1 MAKSDIKGSE
11 NVVKTGS
18 KVSLDYEGKFD
29 SGEIFDSSKHGDHS
43 HPLEFEVGAGMVIP
57 GFDKAVLGMKV
68 GEEKEF
74 TIPPA
79 EAYGEYNPELTKEI
93 PRNVLPKEQEP
104 KEGMTLMVGTPQ
116 GQFPVRIAKVLD
128 DRVIIDLNH
137 PLAGK
142 VLIFK
147 IKVISIN

>member
-1 MAKSDIKGSE
+1 
-11 NVVKTGS
+11 
-18 KVSLDYEGKFD
+18 
-29 SGEIFDSSKHGDHS
+29 
-43 HPLEFEVGAGMVIP
+43 MVIP

-74 TIPPA
+74 TIAPA

-93 PRNVLPKEQEP
+93 PKNVLPKEQEP

-116 GQFPVRIAKVLD
+116 GQFPVRISKVLA
-128 DRVIIDLNH
+128 DRVVIDLNH

-147 IKVISIN
+147 IKVLSIN